1 MISCKFTQTPFL
13 FLEFQLSNS
22 SAILYNAFYG
32 GRMHFVDELSVH
44 FFNEVEAAAIAAA
57 KGIKSSEA
65 FAIDSPGVIR
75 VIIN

>member
-32 GRMHFVDELSVH
+32 GRMHFVDEFRVNSLVMTYT
-44 FFNEVEAAAIAAA
+44 E
-57 KGIKSSEA
+57 KKKTIKFIEDIV
-65 FAIDSPGVIR
+65 FDSPDVIR
-75 VIIN
+75 VTIN